1 MVVLKKIKGSTLMET
16 LVASVLIVIIFM
28 LASMILNNLFSNNIK
43 NNTNGIENK
52 LNELHYKYL
61 KNAISIPYSDNFEKW
76 KLSIETINENGKQRI
91 EFEAF
96 NTETKKRLTKTVN
109 EK

>member
-16 LVASVLIVIIFM
+16 LVSSVLIVIIFM
-28 LASMILNNLFSNNIK
+28 IASMILNNLFSNSIK
-43 NNTNGIENK
+43 NNTKIIETKLNK
-52 LNELHYKYL
+52 LQYQYL
-61 KNAISIPYSDNFEKW
+61 KDNIVLPYSDSYKKWNFSVEV
-76 KLSIETINENGKQRI
+76 INENGFKQI

-96 NTETKKRLTKTVN
+96 NAETNKRLTKLIN